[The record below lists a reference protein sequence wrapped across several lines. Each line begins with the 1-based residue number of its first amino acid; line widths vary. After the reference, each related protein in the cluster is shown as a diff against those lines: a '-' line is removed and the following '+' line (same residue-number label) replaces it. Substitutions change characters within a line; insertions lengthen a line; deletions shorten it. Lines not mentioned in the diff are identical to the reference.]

1 MQTDSNYIL
10 DAYIDYGVITV
21 SYQSLYTAAEPFMP
35 MPNTGT
41 ILDISA
47 GSWVEGERGQT
58 ILNGGV
64 AHFAGI
70 AALPN
75 MFKTTIAAGMAGA
88 VLRAFPAAIVHAHDT
103 ETTMQHAR
111 IEELI
116 RRSMNIGI
124 GDVKIPENLE
134 SEGRLFFTS
143 SVDHDGTDIFNLLK
157 KFCKSRRENEKK
169 IQIEIINPRT
179 KKLYEY
185 YNPVIEF
192 WDSFS
197 GLKTKDASDKQSGA
211 DVGTKDTNM
220 LAMNF
225 NKGKSDI
232 VEQAPDLTAK
242 HGVYLCFTAHVGQKY
257 QLDMYKPEVKPLRW
271 LKGDVKLKRIPENTS
286 FNTGNFYVIG
296 TMNALTEK
304 GADLWPRTADE
315 KEDKS
320 PDLIDLSIINQRGKY
335 GFSNNPLPL
344 VVSQREGLL
353 HAESNFLFL
362 RQEDKY
368 GIGGNNVHFHLA
380 LTPDVSMRRT
390 TVRTVFREQPK
401 VVRAAQILME
411 MCYMFKYDVKRYE
424 EYFCS
429 PEELYEEIKNLG
441 YDWDL
446 LLATRFWFTPV
457 GSPDYKIPFIST
469 MDLLKMRLGQYH
481 PYWYPV
487 AQKNLLKT
495 KGKSDVSDPK
505 GTAST

>member
-1 MQTDSNYIL
+1 M
-10 DAYIDYGVITV
+10 

-47 GSWVEGERGQT
+47 GSWVKGDRGQT

-88 VLRAFPAAIVHAHDT
+88 VLRAFPKAIVHAHDT
-103 ETTMQHAR
+103 ETTMQHQR
-111 IEELI
+111 IEQLV
-116 RRSMNIGI
+116 RTSMKIGV
-124 GDVKIPENLE
+124 GDFKEPENLE

-143 SVDHDGTDIFNLLK
+143 SVDHDGTEIFNLLK
-157 KFCKSRRENEKK
+157 EFCKRRRENEKK
-169 IQIEIINPRT
+169 VELEIINPRT
-179 KKLYEY
+179 NKNYLY

-197 GLKTKDASDKQSGA
+197 GLKTKDAVEKQSGA
-211 DVGTKDTNM
+211 DVGTKETNM

-257 QLDMYKPEVKPLRW
+257 QLDAYKPEVKPLRW
-271 LKGDVKLKRIPENTS
+271 LKGDVKLKRVPENTS

-296 TMNALTEK
+296 SMNPLTEK

-315 KEDKS
+315 KDDQS

-353 HAESNFLFL
+353 HPESNFLFL
-362 RQEDKY
+362 RQEGKF

-380 LTPDVSMRRT
+380 LTPDVNMRRT
-390 TVRTVFREQPK
+390 TVRTIFRENPN
-401 VVRAAQILME
+401 VVRAAHVLME
-411 MCYMFKYDVKRYE
+411 ICYMFKYDANRYE
-424 EYFCS
+424 EYICT
-429 PEELYEEIKNLG
+429 PEELYEDIKNLG
-441 YDWDL
+441 YDWNL
-446 LLATRFWFTPV
+446 LLSTRFWFTPID
-457 GSPDYKIPFIST
+457 SSDYKIPYLST
-469 MDLLKMRLGQYH
+469 MDLLKMRNGEYH

-487 AQKNLLKT
+487 AQKDLLKE
-495 KGKSDVSDPK
+495 KGKKDAPDEKSKAKS
-505 GTAST
+505 